1 MYDSPVCFIAHC
13 GNSLSQ
19 IPIFRREG
27 FGNRIRRLGF
37 WLELLFAELFAAG
50 MLMLLFMDFAA
61 PLTFRWI
68 RLLAVALSSVFFA
81 AALRGI
87 AHIRSTR
94 SVLATVLIAVTV
106 ALFLEGTVFNFR
118 FWQSHEYEPI
128 DVTDELRYSYKL
140 VKTGERENE
149 YKPNGT
155 SPYVELRNLDTK
167 VYNIY
172 LDITA
177 RNTNDRVVNTYV
189 DVYMTDES
197 NENYLKL
204 PAQTVMTEVESTK
217 YLYLMTNG
225 ESDDLR
231 FVISSDYGKT
241 FQVNSVRLNVPQAFN
256 FSLLRLAV
264 VALLIFLFRML
275 RPSSRLWSYSFT
287 DSAKQRTVTTVVVVL
302 EIALLLMIT
311 VLNPAFSGNPS
322 RHTAQ
327 YQELAEAFLDGRL
340 YLDTEP
346 AEFLAEMENPYDYTE
361 RVQQASQNKSTY
373 YWDAAY
379 FNGRYYVYF
388 GVLPVLLLYLP
399 YHALTGLA
407 LPNVIAIQIF
417 LAFFTV
423 GSFLLIGEVLKKY
436 FRSRRIPYLS
446 YLILSLIFVNASG
459 GVFIAKRPDFYSV
472 PILAALALTVFGLYF
487 WLRSDR
493 GDGRI
498 RPFSAGIG
506 SLCMALVAGCRPQLL
521 LVSFMAV
528 VIFWSAVFKERTL
541 FSRKGWKAT
550 LALILPYV
558 LVAAGIMWYNNA
570 RFGSPFDFGANYNL
584 TTNDMTGRGFRVER
598 VGLSL
603 FTYFFQFPNFT
614 AAFPFLSGSAIATNY
629 LGTTIT
635 EPMFGGIFIVIPIL
649 WLLFLIPS
657 RTGAMKKKGIL
668 AWCLVPVALSLC
680 LGVFDAQG
688 AGLLQR
694 YVCDFAFLACLSAV
708 VMAFFLYDRSLGA
721 EKKRLHS
728 FLRFALYASGVYCFC
743 CIFAK
748 YSVEIFYRNPYLFHT
763 VSELVQFW

>member
-1 MYDSPVCFIAHC
+1 MIA
-13 GNSLSQ
+13 LYFLLPIAAILLLE
-19 IPIFRREG
+19 IPAFLHGG
-27 FGNRIRRLGF
+27 FSARVRKLGF
-37 WLELLFAELFAAG
+37 WMELLFAEVFSAG

-61 PLTFRWI
+61 PLSFGWF
-68 RLLAVALSSVFFA
+68 RLLAVAICSLFFSLTVKA
-81 AALRGI
+81 I
-87 AHIRSTR
+87 THIRLTR
-94 SVLATVLIAVTV
+94 SVLATALLALVV

-118 FWQSHEYEPI
+118 FWQTHEYEEI
-128 DVTDELRYSYKL
+128 DLTDKLKYSYKL
-140 VKTGERENE
+140 TKTGERENE
-149 YKPNGT
+149 YKPNST
-155 SPYVELRNLDTK
+155 SPYVELRNLNTK
-167 VYNIY
+167 VHNVYF
-172 LDITA
+172 DVTA
-177 RNTNDRVVNTYV
+177 RNSNDRVVNTYV

-241 FQVNSVRLNVPQAFN
+241 FQVNSVRLNVPQAFHFN
-256 FSLLRLAV
+256 LLRLAV

-275 RPSSRLWSYSFT
+275 RPSSKLWSYSFT
-287 DSAKQRTVTTVVVVL
+287 DSAKQRTVTMVVIVL
-302 EIALLLMIT
+302 QIALLLVIT

-327 YQELAEAFLDGRL
+327 YQELAEAFLDGHL

-361 RVQQASQNKSTY
+361 RVQQASQSGSTY

-407 LPNVIAIQIF
+407 LPNVTAIQIF
-417 LAFFTV
+417 SAFFTV
-423 GSFLLIGEVLKKY
+423 GAFLLIGEVLKKY

-446 YLILSLIFVNASG
+446 YLILCVIFVNASG

-472 PILAALALTVFGLYF
+472 PILSALAFTMFGLYF

-498 RPFSAGIG
+498 RPLCAAAG

-521 LVSFMAV
+521 LVSIMAF
-528 VIFWSAVFKERTL
+528 VIFWNAVFRERTL
-541 FSRKGWKAT
+541 FSKKGIGST
-550 LALILPYV
+550 IALIFPYV

-614 AAFPFLSGSAIATNY
+614 AAFPFLSGSTIATNY

-649 WLLFLIPS
+649 WILALIPS
-657 RTGAMKKKGIL
+657 RVGAMKKKGIL
-668 AWCLVPVALSLC
+668 AWCLIPVTLSLF
-680 LGVFDAQG
+680 LGMFDAQG

-694 YVCDFAFLACLSAV
+694 YVCDFAFLACLSAI
-708 VMAFFLYDRSLGA
+708 VMIFFLYDRSLGA
-721 EKKRLHS
+721 EKRRLHS
-728 FLRFALYASGVYCFC
+728 FLRFALYASGIYCFC